1 MWAAVP
7 CDVMWEDMWAA
18 VPCDVMWEDMW
29 AAVLCDVVWEDM
41 RAAVLCDVVWEDM
54 WAAVP
59 YDVVWEGIF
68 RDISFTPNVSVGSS
82 EDACERI
89 LSDAGINGYAIAKG
103 KVLLRH
109 WHGPVLQE
117 IVAER
122 KQMMASAH
130 VSYMMDNDI
139 VDLDDATSVSIDTK
153 RRPILE
159 AIVDVRSADSSSS
172 KQNNTLTSS
181 ASSHTR
187 VAEWMQQQDHVTSDV
202 SLPTPV
208 YSNTPPPVFSKKS
221 SHVRIKMPR
230 KDDSLLDMRLWDRFQ
245 MIPRE
250 RVSTSDT
257 FRPFLRAFK
266 IFCYVLFFCVVLGS
280 AVVSKLCILLMSS
293 SILKDKKALRESN
306 SPTNTMLVITIC
318 FPYII
323 WMFSF
328 SAKSLFGSNA
338 WPSFKTIVITLF
350 MELLHSFGLCLM
362 VFHILPRM
370 DMARGLLQFC
380 GICTVPAFLKTITI
394 ATDKSRP
401 TVKRLTL
408 TFINGLAFV
417 IQLCNLAAS
426 TMFSNPLKEAERD
439 QLQRDVIYDPDI
451 LHTVGRPAPMFE
463 NRYMWEIPVALVFI
477 SVSYWENFVES
488 DLSICTLN
496 IPFLQWKRRLNS
508 VRERLYI
515 FVGIWK
521 TGWTLLFAA
530 LLLPGFSFNIEFSTS
545 GSNPSG
551 TRIGHTTTVAA
562 VASGVTVTSK
572 PPIRAPP
579 VGGSRKIP
587 LVKRAISDQIGLNGV
602 SAVLN
607 LTNANLKSR
616 TPKFRPRPL
625 PVPSTS
631 PSIENPSPT
640 INGSSDVNY
649 NLQLPESVKRNF
661 ERYGPLYL
669 QLLCSAVLSYF
680 GSLACKLCMQVIG
693 FALPLFLATPLTLG
707 IIIVQCYSKF
717 IPSYLYIWLCPEM
730 AGEIRMFHLLWL
742 GVLWVSQIILTS
754 HIWFP
759 RNGRM
764 AKIDRLFVMPIRCGI
779 LTDQSLILRRRTN
792 DRDSA
797 LFSSDDDASTL
808 TDDEEVH
815 RADDVVPQIYACA
828 TMWHETRCEMTQLL
842 KSLFRMDIDH
852 SARFLAQKF
861 YGIRDP
867 DYYEFE
873 AHVFFDDAMELSDD
887 DKLIPNSFVAE
898 LMDCIDDAISSV
910 HERQMTLAPP
920 VRTPTPYGGRMT
932 WRLPGGTRLVVHLKD
947 KHKIRH
953 KKRWSQVMYMYYLL
967 GYRILAQPENL
978 IHRDVLG
985 STSTPDNDSNTHR
998 VKLTETQLR
1007 QRRQSSHFTRSVIFN
1022 YVSDEVH
1029 TQAENTFILT
1039 LDGDVDF
1046 KPDAVRLLVDRL
1058 KKNKKVGAACGR
1070 IHPVGSGPIMW
1081 YQEFEYAIGHWLQ
1094 KATEHVFGCVLC
1106 APGCFSLFR
1115 GSALMD
1121 DNVARTYAIRTTEAG
1136 QYVQYDQGEDRWL
1149 STLLLQ
1155 QGYRIDYC
1163 AAADA
1168 LTHAPET
1175 FSEFFNQRRRW
1186 GPSTLANVIDL
1197 LGDWKNTVRLN
1208 DNISTPYV
1216 LYQFFLLVSTLLGP
1230 ATVLLM
1236 MAGAFSVVFKTSV
1249 VQSYALS
1256 LIPPIA
1262 FIVLCIYAKPT
1273 TQVTIAT
1280 IMSACYAIIMT
1291 IVLIGTIG
1299 TAIDGS
1305 LTSPN
1310 VVFLLILVIIFFVA
1324 ALMHPEEFACV
1335 IPGAL
1340 YFICIPTGYLV
1351 LTIYY
1356 LCNLHIVSWGT
1367 RELPMRKSKEEV
1379 LEEKKALEEKR
1390 LKRQRKGI
1398 LGWLG
1403 LDSFLNETADM
1414 FRQLRQATL
1423 VPKLDTKSK
1432 TDELLEELVF
1442 ELRQS
1447 RDTKMPPRS
1456 RPFSAMTDACKA
1468 DTKVLKHES
1477 SNERQSHKP
1486 ETFMSKPDVT
1496 DKTPLWMKNEDPENP
1511 GWLQDSVCGEGP
1523 IKRMD
1528 QREMLF
1534 WGQLLKRY
1542 LHPIVEDKIH
1552 QEKVA
1557 ADLKNLRNNVVF
1569 GFFMTSALWI
1579 ALTMQLQLLQDE
1591 FKDTALFIKIPHYD
1605 PLKKDLT
1612 FEPLGMFFLG
1622 LFGTILV
1629 FQFIGML
1636 SHRWGTILHVLSITD
1651 VSCGKKFTEKYKIQ
1665 EIIMKTMELQRVIN
1679 IENEPEPDYDDP
1691 IADYEEE
1698 DVDDDDEMSSNMYTD
1713 TLSSASSTAHP
1724 PSYHSQDCPNKKANL
1739 RRRNS
1744 AIFNKRGFSTG
1755 RTLRRAFERRF
1766 RNQLK
1771 RERSGETQATD
1782 DSLSNIHRAVEMSE
1796 SV

>member
-1 MWAAVP
+1 MP
-7 CDVMWEDMWAA
+7 
-18 VPCDVMWEDMW
+18 
-29 AAVLCDVVWEDM
+29 
-41 RAAVLCDVVWEDM
+41 
-54 WAAVP
+54 
-59 YDVVWEGIF
+59 
-68 RDISFTPNVSVGSS
+68 
-82 EDACERI
+82 
-89 LSDAGINGYAIAKG
+89 G
-103 KVLLRH
+103 K
-109 WHGPVLQE
+109 E
-117 IVAER
+117 
-122 KQMMASAH
+122 
-130 VSYMMDNDI
+130 
-139 VDLDDATSVSIDTK
+139 
-153 RRPILE
+153 
-159 AIVDVRSADSSSS
+159 
-172 KQNNTLTSS
+172 
-181 ASSHTR
+181 
-187 VAEWMQQQDHVTSDV
+187 
-202 SLPTPV
+202 
-208 YSNTPPPVFSKKS
+208 
-221 SHVRIKMPR
+221 
-230 KDDSLLDMRLWDRFQ
+230 DSLLDMRLWDRFQ

-280 AVVSKLCILLMSS
+280 AVVSKLCILLMAS
-293 SILKDKKALRESN
+293 SILKDKKALRESD
-306 SPTNTMLVITIC
+306 SPTNTMLVIAIC
-318 FPYII
+318 FPYVI

-328 SAKSLFGSNA
+328 SAKSLFGSNS
-338 WPSFKTIVITLF
+338 WPSFKTVIITLF

-362 VFHILPRM
+362 VFHILPRT
-370 DMARGLLQFC
+370 DMARGLLHFC

-401 TVKRLTL
+401 TMKRFTL
-408 TFINGLAFV
+408 TFVNGLAFV

-426 TMFSNPLKEAERD
+426 TMFSNPLNETERN
-439 QLQRDVIYDPDI
+439 QLQREVIYEPDI
-451 LHTVGRPAPMFE
+451 LHTIERPVPNFE
-463 NRYMWEIPVALVFI
+463 NRYVWEIPVALIFI
-477 SVSYWENFVES
+477 SITYWENFVES
-488 DLSICTLN
+488 DLSICSFN
-496 IPFLQWKRRLNS
+496 IPFLQWKRRLIS

-545 GSNPSG
+545 GSNLHGSDIRP
-551 TRIGHTTTVAA
+551 TTTAA
-562 VASGVTVTSK
+562 QIALGLKVSSGPPTAS
-572 PPIRAPP
+572 PLP
-579 VGGSRKIP
+579 VGGRQNTI
-587 LVKRAISDQIGLNGV
+587 VKRAISDQIDLNGV

-607 LTNANLKSR
+607 LTDANMKGR
-616 TPKFRPRPL
+616 TPKFRPRPR
-625 PVPSTS
+625 PVTSTS
-631 PSIENPSPT
+631 PSTAKPT
-640 INGSSDVNY
+640 PRTNGSSVPTY
-649 NLQLPESVKRNF
+649 NLLLPESVKRNF
-661 ERYGPLYL
+661 QRYGPLYL

-693 FALPLFLATPLTLG
+693 FTIPLFMATPITLG
-707 IIIVQCYSKF
+707 IIIVQCYTHF
-717 IPSYLYIWLCPEM
+717 IPSHLYIWLCPETS
-730 AGEIRMFHLLWL
+730 GEIRMFHLLWF
-742 GVLWVSQIILTS
+742 GVLWVSHIILTS

-779 LTDQSLILRRRTN
+779 LTDQSLMLRRRTN

-797 LFSSDDDASTL
+797 LFSSDDDVSTL
-808 TDDEEVH
+808 YDDEDVH

-887 DKLIPNSFVAE
+887 DTLIPNSFVAE

-978 IHRDVLG
+978 IHRDL
-985 STSTPDNDSNTHR
+985 SESMSTPDNDSGTHP

-1007 QRRQSSHFTRSVIFN
+1007 RRRQSSHFTRSVIFN

-1070 IHPVGSGPIMW
+1070 IHPVGSGPILW

-1216 LYQFFLLVSTLLGP
+1216 LYQFLLLVSTLLGP

-1249 VQSYALS
+1249 FQSYALS
-1256 LIPPIA
+1256 LIPPIT
-1262 FIVLCIYAKPT
+1262 FIVLCIYTKPT

-1367 RELPMRKSKEEV
+1367 RELPMRKSKEE
-1379 LEEKKALEEKR
+1379 LLEEKR
-1390 LKRQRKGI
+1390 TLEEKRMKRQQKGI

-1403 LDSFLNETADM
+1403 LDNIFNEMADM
-1414 FRQLRQATL
+1414 FRQMRQATL
-1423 VPKLDTKSK
+1423 VTKPETKSK
-1432 TDELLEELVF
+1432 TDELLQELVF
-1442 ELRQS
+1442 ELRQN
-1447 RDTKMPPRS
+1447 RDTKVSPRHRS
-1456 RPFSAMTDACKA
+1456 FSTMTNTCKA
-1468 DTKVLKHES
+1468 ENIVLKQES
-1477 SNERQSHKP
+1477 LNTYPCPKP
-1486 ETFMSKPDVT
+1486 EAGETKPNT
-1496 DKTPLWMKNEDPENP
+1496 TGKMPLLMKNEDPENP
-1511 GWLQDSVCGEGP
+1511 GWLKDSICGEGP
-1523 IKRMD
+1523 IKKMD
-1528 QREMLF
+1528 SRELLF
-1534 WGQLLKRY
+1534 WEQLLKRY
-1542 LHPIVEDKIH
+1542 LHPIIEDKVH

-1557 ADLKNLRNNVVF
+1557 SDLKNLRNNAVF

-1622 LFGTILV
+1622 LFGAILV

-1651 VSCGKKFTEKYKIQ
+1651 VSCSKKFTEKYKIQ

-1691 IADYEEE
+1691 ISDYEEE
-1698 DVDDDDEMSSNMYTD
+1698 DIDEDDDLSSNVYTD
-1713 TLSSASSTAHP
+1713 TLSSDSSTAHP
-1724 PSYHSQDCPNKKANL
+1724 PSYHSQDYKNKKATL

-1771 RERSGETQATD
+1771 RERSGETQATNE
-1782 DSLSNIHRAVEMSE
+1782 SISSTHRADVLSE

>member
-1 MWAAVP
+1 MRP
-7 CDVMWEDMWAA
+7 SSDRGSNHGDSSETGTITSRTSERFGIDVNPFQRKDFSICMSVDEF
-18 VPCDVMWEDMW
+18 VQ
-29 AAVLCDVVWEDM
+29 
-41 RAAVLCDVVWEDM
+41 R
-54 WAAVP
+54 
-59 YDVVWEGIF
+59 F
-68 RDISFTPNVSVGSS
+68 RDISFSQSVSAVPSV
-82 EDACERI
+82 DACERI
-89 LSDAGINGYAIAKG
+89 LSDAGINGYAIAQG

-117 IVAER
+117 IVADR

-130 VSYMMDNDI
+130 VPYGMEDGM
-139 VDLDDATSVSIDTK
+139 VDLDDTTQVSVGNSQRPSFETMIDDRSATS
-153 RRPILE
+153 
-159 AIVDVRSADSSSS
+159 SSF
-172 KQNNTLTSS
+172 KHENMLTSS
-181 ASSHTR
+181 TASHSR

-202 SLPTPV
+202 SIPAPV
-208 YSNTPPPVFSKKS
+208 YSFTPPPLFSKKN
-221 SHVRIKMPR
+221 SHVRIKMPG
-230 KDDSLLDMRLWDRFQ
+230 KEDTLLDMRLWDRFQ

-266 IFCYVLFFCVVLGS
+266 IFCYVLFFCVVMGS
-280 AVVSKLCILLMSS
+280 AIVSKLCILLMSS
-293 SILKDKKALRESN
+293 SILKDKKALWESD
-306 SPTNTMLVITIC
+306 SPTNTMLVIAIC

-328 SAKSLFGSNA
+328 SAKSLFGSNS
-338 WPSFKTIVITLF
+338 WPSFKTVIITLF

-370 DMARGLLQFC
+370 DMARGLLHFC

-394 ATDKSRP
+394 ATDISRP
-401 TVKRLTL
+401 TMKRFTL
-408 TFINGLAFV
+408 TFVNGLAFV

-426 TMFSNPLKEAERD
+426 TMFSNPLNEAERN
-439 QLQRDVIYDPDI
+439 QLQRDVVYDPDT
-451 LHTVGRPAPMFE
+451 LHSIERPVPKFE
-463 NRYMWEIPVALVFI
+463 NRYMWEIPVALFFI
-477 SVSYWENFVES
+477 SISYWENYVES
-488 DLSICTLN
+488 DLSICTFN

-545 GSNPSG
+545 GSTLNKASDIAALSPKVTPEPKTTISLP
-551 TRIGHTTTVAA
+551 IG
-562 VASGVTVTSK
+562 SQQNS
-572 PPIRAPP
+572 I
-579 VGGSRKIP
+579 
-587 LVKRAISDQIGLNGV
+587 VKRAISDQIGLNGV
-602 SAVLN
+602 GAVLN
-607 LTNANLKSR
+607 LTDANLKGR
-616 TPKFRPRPL
+616 TPKFRPRPS
-625 PVPSTS
+625 PEPTS
-631 PSIENPSPT
+631 AAPTETGTPARNESSPT
-640 INGSSDVNY
+640 SY
-649 NLQLPESVKRNF
+649 NLHLPESVKRNF
-661 ERYGPLYL
+661 QHYGPLYL

-693 FALPLFLATPLTLG
+693 FSIPLFMATPITIG
-707 IIIVQCYSKF
+707 IIIVQCYTKF
-717 IPSYLYIWLCPEM
+717 IPSYIYIWLCPEM
-730 AGEIRMFHLLWL
+730 AGDIRMFHLMWL

-779 LTDQSLILRRRTN
+779 LTDQSLMLRRRTN

-797 LFSSDDDASTL
+797 LFSPDDDVSTL
-808 TDDEEVH
+808 YDDEEVH

-978 IHRDVLG
+978 IHRDVSG
-985 STSTPDNDSNTHR
+985 STNTPDKDSDTHR

-1007 QRRQSSHFTRSVIFN
+1007 RRRQSSHFTRSVIFN

-1216 LYQFFLLVSTLLGP
+1216 LYQFLLLVSTLLGP

-1249 VQSYALS
+1249 VESYALS

-1273 TQVTIAT
+1273 TQVTVAT

-1367 RELPMRKSKEEV
+1367 RELPMRKSREEII
-1379 LEEKKALEEKR
+1379 EEKKASEEKR

-1403 LDSFLNETADM
+1403 LDSILNETADM
-1414 FRQLRQATL
+1414 FRQIRQSTL
-1423 VPKLDTKSK
+1423 APKSKTK
-1432 TDELLEELVF
+1432 TDELLEALVI
-1442 ELRQS
+1442 ELRQNRNMNGPRINHTYPIRS
-1447 RDTKMPPRS
+1447 DVSDTE
-1456 RPFSAMTDACKA
+1456 
-1468 DTKVLKHES
+1468 TKERKRES
-1477 SNERQSHKP
+1477 LNETQHLEPESNEPIHDSTNKIP
-1486 ETFMSKPDVT
+1486 M
-1496 DKTPLWMKNEDPENP
+1496 WMKNEDPENP
-1511 GWLQDSVCGEGP
+1511 GWLKDSVCGDGP

-1528 QREMLF
+1528 HREMLF
-1534 WGQLLKRY
+1534 WDQLLKRY

-1591 FKDTALFIKIPHYD
+1591 FKDTALFIKIPHYN

-1622 LFGTILV
+1622 LFGAILV

-1651 VSCGKKFTEKYKIQ
+1651 VSCSKKFTEKYKIQ

-1698 DVDDDDEMSSNMYTD
+1698 DIDDDDEMSSNTYTD

-1724 PSYHSQDCPNKKANL
+1724 PSYHSQDCQNKKTAL

-1771 RERSGETQATD
+1771 RERSGETHATD
-1782 DSLSNIHRAVEMSE
+1782 ESMTNIHRAVEMSE